1 MRIWAFCVGLPFGLP
16 RSFGW
21 QQLEHGRLSRLKV
34 MTQNRFRFA
43 ALDLSLPFKLFFLQL
58 RTSNDGKTRAWSR
71 LSVYKTD
78 NNLQIETFDV
88 AQCPSFIF
96 LLASYGLKRAGISF
110 FPTRAFL
117 WPSGVLPTHLF
128 PLFLSNALQRSWCY
142 SSFKLCPCLSTNRVL
157 LTPKPT
163 TKLSSRQRNHEAR
176 KNWKYAIG

>member
-16 RSFGW
+16 RSFSW

-58 RTSNDGKTRAWSR
+58 TTRNDGKTRAWSR

-78 NNLQIETFDV
+78 NNLQFETFDV

-96 LLASYGLKRAGISF
+96 LLASYGLKRAGILLF
-110 FPTRAFL
+110 RPVPFCDHL
-117 WPSGVLPTHLF
+117 EYCLPIFSLCSCLMLCNGAGATLLLNFAHVC
-128 PLFLSNALQRSWCY
+128 QRTECCSHQ
-142 SSFKLCPCLSTNRVL
+142 N
-157 LTPKPT
+157 
-163 TKLSSRQRNHEAR
+163 QRR
-176 KNWKYAIG
+176 SYRPGS